1 MNMCAQRTRDS
12 SHSDK
17 WLIIINYYCY
27 YYNFISS
34 FTFAQNVI
42 QYLWKSNNL

>member
-17 WLIIINYYCY
+17 WLIIIIINYYCY

-42 QYLWKSNNL
+42 QYL